1 MLRALTILGVLALVG
16 VGYYLFVWSAVSPE
30 ARTAR
35 PYAKRLIAELKEDP
49 RFTNV
54 TVSVSNL
61 GSKGPLMLW
70 GTVASDS
77 DLEELRRRVDALGCP
92 AGKGWNVRVRT
103 NRLNSV
109 P

>member
-1 MLRALTILGVLALVG
+1 MAVKRHITTASMLLAL
-16 VGYYLFVWSAVSPE
+16 GYCLFVWLTVSPE
-30 ARTAR
+30 ARIAR
-35 PYAKRLIAELKEDP
+35 PYAKRLNAQLKEDP

-92 AGKGWNVRVRT
+92 AGKGWNIRVRT
-103 NRLNSV
+103 NLLN